1 MFQHIAGGLTV
12 QYIAHMMMRNILL
25 IAYLLMFVHTSSA
38 PLPAPSHAFGRAE
51 LALIA
56 VTIVWG
62 ATFLVVHNAVAVS
75 GPFAFVG
82 ARFGI
87 AALIGAC
94 LCHRQLRGLTR
105 AELIAGAT
113 IGITIYAG
121 YSLQTSGLLYINS
134 SKSAFIT
141 AFYVPLVPLFQ
152 WLFLRKQQHPM
163 AWLAVTIA
171 FIGLALLAG
180 PQGLSGGV
188 GRGEVLT
195 ALGAIAIAG
204 EIIVISRVAPQ
215 LNTARVTIV
224 QLAVASLCA
233 LATMPVMD
241 EHWPAFS
248 WIFVFSAVALGA
260 ASALIQYVMN
270 WAQQR
275 ISATKATLI
284 YAGEPVWAGLV
295 GRVAGEQLPGLALVG
310 AALIVAASLIGEW
323 RPSRKSDTRAK

>member
-1 MFQHIAGGLTV
+1 MS
-12 QYIAHMMMRNILL
+12 
-25 IAYLLMFVHTSSA
+25 TSSPA
-38 PLPAPSHAFGRAE
+38 LPAPGFGRAE
-51 LALIA
+51 LALIG
-56 VTIVWG
+56 VTVIWG

-82 ARFGI
+82 ARFAI

-105 AELIAGAT
+105 AELLAGAV
-113 IGITIYAG
+113 IGVTIYAG
-121 YSLQTSGLLYINS
+121 YSLQTSGLVHINS

-152 WLFLRKQQHPM
+152 WLFLRQRQHVM
-163 AWLAVTIA
+163 AWLAVAVA

-180 PQGLSGGV
+180 PDGLSGGI
-188 GRGEVLT
+188 GRGELLT
-195 ALGAIAIAG
+195 ALGAMAIAG
-204 EIIVISRVAPQ
+204 EILVISRVAPH
-215 LNTARVTIV
+215 LSTVRVTIV

-233 LATMPVMD
+233 LATMPVVG
-241 EHWPAFS
+241 EHWPPFS
-248 WIFVFSAVALGA
+248 WVFVLSVAAMGA

-284 YAGEPVWAGLV
+284 YAGEPVWAGVV
-295 GRVAGEQLPGLALVG
+295 GRLAGEQLSALALLG
-310 AALIVAASLIGEW
+310 AALIVAASIIGEW
-323 RPSRKSDTRAK
+323 RPRRRRR

>member
-1 MFQHIAGGLTV
+1 
-12 QYIAHMMMRNILL
+12 MRNIFL
-25 IAYLLMFVHTSSA
+25 IAYLLLTMHTSS
-38 PLPAPSHAFGRAE
+38 LPVAGPARGFGRAE

-82 ARFGI
+82 TRFAI

-105 AELIAGAT
+105 AELLAGAT
-113 IGITIYAG
+113 IGATIYAG
-121 YSLQTSGLLYINS
+121 YSLQTCGLLYVNS

-152 WLFLRKQQHPM
+152 RLFLRKQQHPM
-163 AWLAVTIA
+163 AWLAVAVA
-171 FIGLALLAG
+171 FIGLVLLAG
-180 PQGLSGGV
+180 PEGVAGGV

-195 ALGAIAIAG
+195 ALGAMAIAG

-215 LNTARVTIV
+215 LSTARVTIV

-233 LATMPVMD
+233 LATMPLVG
-241 EHWPAFS
+241 EHWPPFS
-248 WIFVFSAVALGA
+248 WLFVLSALALGA
-260 ASALIQYVMN
+260 ASTLIQYVMN

-284 YAGEPVWAGLV
+284 YAGEPVWAGLA
-295 GRVAGEQLPGLALVG
+295 GRLAGEQLPMLALLG
-310 AALIVAASLIGEW
+310 AALIVAASIIGEW
-323 RPSRKSDTRAK
+323 RPGRKQA

>member
-1 MFQHIAGGLTV
+1 MSN
-12 QYIAHMMMRNILL
+12 R
-25 IAYLLMFVHTSSA
+25 TSSS
-38 PLPAPSHAFGRAE
+38 PALVSPHTFGRAE
-51 LALIA
+51 FSLIA

-62 ATFLVVHNAVAVS
+62 ATFLVVHSAVAVS

-94 LCHRQLRGLTR
+94 LCHRQLSLLTR
-105 AELIAGAT
+105 AELLAGT
-113 IGITIYAG
+113 IIGVTIYAG
-121 YSLQTSGLLYINS
+121 YSLQTCGLLYINS

-152 WLFLRKQQHPM
+152 WLFLRKPQHPM

-171 FIGLALLAG
+171 FIGLVLLAG
-180 PQGLSGGV
+180 PTGLTGGV

-195 ALGAIAIAG
+195 ALGAMAIAG
-204 EIIVISRVAPQ
+204 EIIVISRVAPN
-215 LNTARVTIV
+215 LSTVRVTIV
-224 QLAVASLCA
+224 QLAVASTLA
-233 LATMPVMD
+233 LASMPVVG
-241 EHWPAFS
+241 EHWPIFS
-248 WIFVFSAVALGA
+248 WVFVLSAVALGA

-295 GRVAGEQLPGLALVG
+295 GRMVGEQLPGLAILG
-310 AALIVAASLIGEW
+310 AALIVAASVIGEW
-323 RPSRKSDTRAK
+323 RPGRKAHYN